1 MSHFDDEIEDEYVD
15 DFPETDAN
23 PELDD
28 DDEPTVMC
36 SNCGFEMLEI
46 AWQCPRC
53 GEIPTAEF
61 HQKSTQPRWVFL
73 TALILLVSILWWI
86 LMR

>member
-1 MSHFDDEIEDEYVD
+1 MSHFDDEIDDEYVD
-15 DFPETDAN
+15 DFQEADAD
-23 PELDD
+23 PGLDD

-36 SNCGFEMLEI
+36 SNCGLEILEI

-61 HQKSTQPRWVFL
+61 RQTTTQPRWVFF
-73 TALILLVSILWWI
+73 TALILLGSILWWI